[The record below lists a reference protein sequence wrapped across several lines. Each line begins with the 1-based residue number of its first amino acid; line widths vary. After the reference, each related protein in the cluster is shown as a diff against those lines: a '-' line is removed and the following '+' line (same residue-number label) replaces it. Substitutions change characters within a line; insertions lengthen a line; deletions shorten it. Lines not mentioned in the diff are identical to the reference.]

1 MRNTNLWTLRP
12 VSTLWTRA
20 DTEKDRRLTVT
31 KTEPTTARFEM
42 IEAGGRTLRVA
53 HWRLDEPSDHP
64 PILFFNGI
72 GANIEAVAPLAEQLT
87 ERGFVM
93 FDMPGV
99 GESPEPSVPYNTF
112 TMCWTAKQ
120 LLDRLELDVVDVMGV
135 SWGGAMAQH
144 FALQHPKRTRRVVLA
159 ATTAGMLMVP
169 GKPAALTKM
178 IDPRR
183 YVDPE
188 FMNEH
193 FMTLY
198 GGMTKRPGSKAQ
210 HIGRLK
216 PPSPRGYLYQLI
228 AMLGWTSLPA
238 LPFLDKEVL
247 IMMGG
252 EDSIVPPVNGKILA
266 AAIRHSRLE
275 MFEDG
280 GHLFLLTHA
289 DESVAMLRDFLD
301 APDTAAELKRAA

>member
-1 MRNTNLWTLRP
+1 MTAP
-12 VSTLWTRA
+12 AQDKSTA
-20 DTEKDRRLTVT
+20 IY
-31 KTEPTTARFEM
+31 EM
-42 IEAGGRTLRVA
+42 IEAGGRSLRVA
-53 HWRLDEPSDHP
+53 HWRLDEASEHP

-72 GANIEAVAPLAEQLT
+72 GANIEAVAPLAERLT

-99 GESPEPSVPYNTF
+99 GESPEPSLPYNPF
-112 TMCWTAKQ
+112 TMCWTATQ
-120 LLDRLELDVVDVMGV
+120 VLDRLGLDVVDVMGV

-169 GKPAALTKM
+169 GNPAALTKM

-247 IMMGG
+247 IMMGE
-252 EDSIVPPVNGKILA
+252 EDSIVPPINGKILA
-266 AAIRHSRLE
+266 AAIRNSRLE
-275 MFEDG
+275 TFEDG

-289 DESVAMLRDFLD
+289 EESVALLRDFLD
-301 APDTAAELKRAA
+301 SPDTAAERRRAA

>member
-1 MRNTNLWTLRP
+1 MTATAQDK
-12 VSTLWTRA
+12 STA
-20 DTEKDRRLTVT
+20 IY
-31 KTEPTTARFEM
+31 EM
-42 IEAGGRTLRVA
+42 IEAGGRSLRVA
-53 HWRLDEPSDHP
+53 HWRLDEASEHP

-72 GANIEAVAPLAEQLT
+72 GANIEAVAPLAEKLT
-87 ERGFVM
+87 ERAFVM

-99 GESPEPSVPYNTF
+99 GESPEPSMPYNPF
-112 TMCWTAKQ
+112 TMCWTATQ
-120 LLDRLELDVVDVMGV
+120 VLDRLGLDVVDVMGV

-238 LPFLDKEVL
+238 LPFLSKEVL
-247 IMMGG
+247 IMMG
-252 EDSIVPPVNGKILA
+252 DDDQIVPLINGRILA
-266 AAIRHSRLE
+266 SAIRNSQLKVLKG
-275 MFEDG
+275 G

-289 DESVAMLRDFLD
+289 DESVEALRDFLD
-301 APDTAAELKRAA
+301 APDTSEELGRAA

>member
-1 MRNTNLWTLRP
+1 MIA
-12 VSTLWTRA
+12 S
-20 DTEKDRRLTVT
+20 KD
-31 KTEPTTARFEM
+31 EPTTATIEM
-42 IEAGGRTLRVA
+42 VEAGGRTLRVA
-53 HWRLDEPSDHP
+53 HWRLNEPSHHA

-93 FDMPGV
+93 FDMPGT
-99 GESPEPSVPYNTF
+99 GESPDPTLPYNPF
-112 TMCWTAKQ
+112 TMCWTATQ
-120 LLDRLELDVVDVMGV
+120 VLDRLGLDEVDVMGV

-144 FALQHPKRTRRVVLA
+144 FALQHPGRTRRLVLA

-169 GKPAALTKM
+169 GNPKALSKM
-178 IDPRR
+178 ANPRR
-183 YVDPE
+183 YIDPE

-198 GGMTKRPGSKAQ
+198 GGMTKRAGSKAD
-210 HIGRLK
+210 HVGRLK
-216 PPSPRGYLYQLI
+216 PPSPRGYFYQLL

-238 LPFLDKEVL
+238 LPFMDKEVL
-247 IMMGG
+247 IMMG
-252 EDSIVPPVNGKILA
+252 DDDQIVPLINGKILNT
-266 AAIRHSRLE
+266 AIRNSRLE
-275 MFEDG
+275 IFEGG

-301 APDTAAELKRAA
+301 GPETEAEQSRAA

>member
-1 MRNTNLWTLRP
+1 MTA
-12 VSTLWTRA
+12 S
-20 DTEKDRRLTVT
+20 
-31 KTEPTTARFEM
+31 KTEPMTATIEM
-42 IEAGGRTLRVA
+42 MEAGGRTLRVA
-53 HWRLDEPSDHP
+53 HWRLDEKSDHP

-72 GANIEAVAPLAEQLT
+72 GANIEAVAPLAERLA

-93 FDMPGV
+93 FDMPGT
-99 GESPEPSVPYNTF
+99 GESPDPTVPYNPF
-112 TMCWTAKQ
+112 TMSWTANQILDQ
-120 LLDRLELDVVDVMGV
+120 LGLGEVDVMGV

-144 FALQHPKRTRRVVLA
+144 FTLQYPKRTRRLVLV

-178 IDPRR
+178 ANPRR
-183 YVDPE
+183 YIDPD

-198 GGMTKRPGSKAQ
+198 GGMTKRAESKED

-216 PPSPRGYLYQLI
+216 PPSPRGYFYQLL

-238 LPFLDKEVL
+238 LPFMAKEVL
-247 IMMGG
+247 VMMGD
-252 EDSIVPPVNGKILA
+252 EDQIVPLINGRILA
-266 AAIRHSRLE
+266 SAIPNARLE
-275 MFEDG
+275 VFEGG

-289 DESVAMLRDFLD
+289 DESVAMLREFLD
-301 APDTAAELKRAA
+301 APETKAEGRRAA

>member
-1 MRNTNLWTLRP
+1 MTA
-12 VSTLWTRA
+12 S
-20 DTEKDRRLTVT
+20 KDEPMTATV
-31 KTEPTTARFEM
+31 EM
-42 IEAGGRTLRVA
+42 VEAGGRTLRVA
-53 HWRLDEPSDHP
+53 HWRLDEASEHP

-72 GANIEAVAPLAEQLT
+72 GANIEAVAPLAERLT
-87 ERGFVM
+87 ERGFIM
-93 FDMPGV
+93 FDMPGT
-99 GESPEPSVPYNTF
+99 GESPEPTVPYNPF
-112 TMCWTAKQ
+112 TMSWTAAQ
-120 LLDRLELDVVDVMGV
+120 ILDRFGLDTVDVMGV

-144 FALQHPKRTRRVVLA
+144 FALQHPGRTRRLVLV

-169 GKPAALTKM
+169 GNPAALTKM
-178 IDPRR
+178 ANPRR
-183 YVDPE
+183 YIDPE

-216 PPSPRGYLYQLI
+216 PPSPRGYFYQLL

-238 LPFLDKEVL
+238 LPFLNKEVL

-252 EDSIVPPVNGKILA
+252 DDQIVPPINGRILA
-266 AAIRHSRLE
+266 AAIRNSRLE
-275 MFEDG
+275 IFEDG

-301 APDTAAELKRAA
+301 APDSEAEARRAA

>member
-1 MRNTNLWTLRP
+1 MTETTDDR
-12 VSTLWTRA
+12 STATF
-20 DTEKDRRLTVT
+20 D
-31 KTEPTTARFEM
+31 M

-72 GANIEAVAPLAEQLT
+72 GANIEAVAPLAEKLT
-87 ERGFVM
+87 ERAFVM

-99 GESPEPSVPYNTF
+99 GDSPEPSMPYNPF
-112 TMCWTAKQ
+112 TMCWTATQ
-120 LLDRLELDVVDVMGV
+120 VLDRLGLDVVDVMGV

-183 YVDPE
+183 YIDPE

-247 IMMGG
+247 IMMGE
-252 EDSIVPPVNGKILA
+252 EDSIVPPINGKILA
-266 AAIRHSRLE
+266 AAIRNSRLE
-275 MFEDG
+275 TFEDG

-289 DESVAMLRDFLD
+289 DESVALLRDFLD
-301 APDTAAELKRAA
+301 GPDTAAELKRAA

>member
-216 PPSPRGYLYQLI
+216 PPSPRGYLYQLV

-252 EDSIVPPVNGKILA
+252 EDSIVPPINGKILA
-266 AAIRHSRLE
+266 AAIRNSRLE
-275 MFEDG
+275 LFEDG

-289 DESVAMLRDFLD
+289 DESVALLREFLD
-301 APDTAAELKRAA
+301 APETDAELKRAA

>member
-1 MRNTNLWTLRP
+1 VTA
-12 VSTLWTRA
+12 S
-20 DTEKDRRLTVT
+20 KD
-31 KTEPTTARFEM
+31 EPMTARVEM

-53 HWRLDEPSDHP
+53 HWRLDQPCDHP

-72 GANIEAVAPLAEQLT
+72 GANIEAVAPLAERLS

-93 FDMPGV
+93 FDMPGT
-99 GESPEPSVPYNTF
+99 GESPDPTVPYNPF
-112 TMCWTAKQ
+112 TMAWTATQ
-120 LLDRLELDVVDVMGV
+120 VLDRLGLDTVDVMGV

-144 FALQHPKRTRRVVLA
+144 FALQYPKRTRRLVLA

-169 GKPAALTKM
+169 GSPAALSKM
-178 IDPRR
+178 ADPRR
-183 YVDPE
+183 YIDPQ

-216 PPSPRGYLYQLI
+216 PPSPRGYFYQLL

-238 LPFLDKEVL
+238 LPFMDKQVL

-252 EDSIVPPVNGKILA
+252 EDRVVPVVNGRILA
-266 AAIRHSRLE
+266 AAIRNSRLE
-275 MFEDG
+275 IFEDG
-280 GHLFLLTHA
+280 GHLFLLTHP
-289 DESVAMLRDFLD
+289 DESVAMLREFLD
-301 APDTAAELKRAA
+301 APESESEARRAA

>member
-1 MRNTNLWTLRP
+1 MKSAKNEPMT
-12 VSTLWTRA
+12 A
-20 DTEKDRRLTVT
+20 TV
-31 KTEPTTARFEM
+31 EM

-53 HWRLDEPSDHP
+53 HWRLDQPSDHP

-72 GANIEAVAPLAEQLT
+72 GANIEAVAPLAERLT
-87 ERGFVM
+87 ERAFVM
-93 FDMPGV
+93 FDMPGT
-99 GESPEPSVPYNTF
+99 GESPDPTVPYNPF
-112 TMCWTAKQ
+112 TMSWTATQ
-120 LLDRLELDVVDVMGV
+120 ILDRLGVGEVDVMGV

-144 FALQHPKRTRRVVLA
+144 FALQHPGRPRRLVLV

-169 GKPAALTKM
+169 GNPAALTKM
-178 IDPRR
+178 ANPRR
-183 YVDPE
+183 YVDPK

-198 GGMTKRPGSKAQ
+198 GGMTKRPGSKAE

-216 PPSPRGYLYQLI
+216 PPSPRGYLYQLV

-247 IMMGG
+247 IMMGD
-252 EDSIVPPVNGKILA
+252 EDQIVPLINGKILNTM
-266 AAIRHSRLE
+266 IRNSRLE
-275 MFEDG
+275 VFEGG

-289 DESVAMLRDFLD
+289 DESVASLRHFLD
-301 APDTAAELKRAA
+301 APLTDAESRRAA